1 MAKLII
7 PAKGW
12 ILVCDGSK
20 ALLFQNEG
28 DGLAIDLQLRHAK
41 TAPDAPTRDMGN
53 DRPGRSFSSVGRG
66 RSAVEGPDLH
76 DLAEQTFLR
85 NLVDELENIVVTQK
99 VEFLVIAAPARA
111 MGVLRAG
118 LGRATRDVLK
128 AEITKD
134 LCRKPVAEIEAYLQA
149 MREMA

>member
-1 MAKLII
+1 M
-7 PAKGW
+7 
-12 ILVCDGSK
+12 
-20 ALLFQNEG
+20 
-28 DGLAIDLQLRHAK
+28 
-41 TAPDAPTRDMGN
+41 
-53 DRPGRSFSSVGRG
+53 
-66 RSAVEGPDLH
+66 
-76 DLAEQTFLR
+76 
-85 NLVDELENIVVTQK
+85 QK

>member
-12 ILVCDGSK
+12 VLVCDGSK

-53 DRPGRSFSSVGRG
+53 DRPGRSF
-66 RSAVEGPDLH
+66 
-76 DLAEQTFLR
+76 
-85 NLVDELENIVVTQK
+85 
-99 VEFLVIAAPARA
+99 
-111 MGVLRAG
+111 
-118 LGRATRDVLK
+118 
-128 AEITKD
+128 
-134 LCRKPVAEIEAYLQA
+134 
-149 MREMA
+149 